1 MSSLRLALKLSMMP
15 DEESKEEAAKL
26 EKDNNKDKE
35 KALLPNTKRKR
46 SASELSSDMSVTK
59 PGRTDGIAIGTNS
72 KSKKEKMD
80 HDNDS
85 VSSKSVIK
93 GKQRSNSQATNDG
106 DNYVTSSNYK
116 IKDAV

>member
-72 KSKKEKMD
+72 KSKKEKME
-80 HDNDS
+80 
-85 VSSKSVIK
+85 VVIIRPPLVY
-93 GKQRSNSQATNDG
+93 GPRVGANFLTLL
-106 DNYVTSSNYK
+106 K
-116 IKDAV
+116 IVI